1 MYNRTLNRPMF
12 RRGGRAGGGIMTG
25 VDRQGYAGDDG
36 ASSVKQNDPMK
47 QFPSDVSVIKEAMG
61 KRPEIEPYPYKASDF
76 FMGLGAN
83 ILAQPG
89 GQPIFQTIGQAG
101 INPLKTL
108 SAQNMSEYGN
118 KQKNKLGEYEDNKE
132 VVMAAYKNMSQDEKN
147 KLFAE
152 ATARFNNKGVNPRTG
167 KPYTSPEEAYADLIR
182 KDLMS
187 KEKVLTPE
195 AQYNL
200 KYEELFSYYLNKDR
214 NFKGN
219 AIGAA
224 ALAKH
229 EANILMNKYPE
240 DLISNFDNSLSYFD
254 NVYVDDQGDGTYQ
267 INEIGQN
274 IGYRKGKVYFNISEQ
289 KLYRLGTDGK
299 TFTEVDITDFE
310 D

>member
-25 VDRQGYAGDDG
+25 VQRQGYAGDDG
-36 ASSVKQNDPMK
+36 ESSVKQNDPMK
-47 QFPSDVSVIKEAMG
+47 QLPNDVDVLKEAIG
-61 KRPEIEPYPYKASDF
+61 KRPEINPYPYKASDF

-108 SAQNMSEYGN
+108 SAQNLSEYGN
-118 KQKNKLGEYEDNKE
+118 KQKNKLGQYEDDKDL
-132 VVMAAYKNMSQDEKN
+132 VMAAYKNMSQDDKN

-152 ATARFNNKGVNPRTG
+152 AQARYDKKGINPRTG
-167 KPYTSPEEAYADLIR
+167 KVYTSPEEAYADLIR

-187 KEKVLTPE
+187 KEKILTPE

-200 KYEELFSYYLNKDR
+200 KYQELFNNILNKDIAY
-214 NFKGN
+214 KGN
-219 AIGAA
+219 RIGAA

-229 EANILMNKYPE
+229 ETDVLMNKYPK
-240 DLISNFDNSLSYFD
+240 DLESNFDNDLSYFD
-254 NVYVDDQGDGTYQ
+254 KMLVDDNGDGTYEV
-267 INEIGQN
+267 NEFGKPA
-274 IGYRKGKVYFNISEQ
+274 GYRKGKVYFFVSEK
-289 KLYRLGTDGK
+289 KLYRLGQDGK
-299 TFTEVDITDFE
+299 TFTEIDIADFE

>member
-25 VDRQGYAGDDG
+25 VQRQGYDGDDG
-36 ASSVKQNDPMK
+36 QSSVQPNDPMK
-47 QFPSDVSVIKEAMG
+47 QLKTELDILKESTG

-108 SAQNMSEYGN
+108 SAQNVSEYGN
-118 KQKNKLGEYEDNKE
+118 KQKNKLGEYEDNKDL
-132 VVMAAYKNMSQDEKN
+132 VMAAYKNMSQDDKN

-152 ATARFNNKGVNPRTG
+152 AQARYDKKGINPRTG
-167 KPYTSPEEAYADLIR
+167 KVYTSPEEAYADLIR

-274 IGYRKGKVYFNISEQ
+274 IGYRKNKVYFNISEQ
-289 KLYRLGTDGK
+289 KLYRLGQDGK

>member
-1 MYNRTLNRPMF
+1 
-12 RRGGRAGGGIMTG
+12 MTQE
-25 VDRQGYAGDDG
+25 DAPQLPPPA
-36 ASSVKQNDPMK
+36 Q
-47 QFPSDVSVIKEAMG
+47 
-61 KRPEIEPYPYKASDF
+61 
-76 FMGLGAN
+76 
-83 ILAQPG
+83 LA
-89 GQPIFQTIGQAG
+89 
-101 INPLKTL
+101 
-108 SAQNMSEYGN
+108 
-118 KQKNKLGEYEDNKE
+118 
-132 VVMAAYKNMSQDEKN
+132 
-147 KLFAE
+147 
-152 ATARFNNKGVNPRTG
+152 
-167 KPYTSPEEAYADLIR
+167 
-182 KDLMS
+182 
-187 KEKVLTPE
+187 
-195 AQYNL
+195 
-200 KYEELFSYYLNKDR
+200 
-214 NFKGN
+214 N

>member
-25 VDRQGYAGDDG
+25 VETPKRGHVDGPGSYAGDE
-36 ASSVKQNDPMK
+36 KQVESITRDM
-47 QFPSDVSVIKEAMG
+47 DVIDKIAPRYNNMG
-61 KRPEIEPYPYKASDF
+61 SDF

-83 ILAQPG
+83 ILSQPG
-89 GQPIFQTIGQAG
+89 GQPIFQTLGTAAKE
-101 INPLKTL
+101 PLNLMMK
-108 SAQNMSEYGN
+108 QNMANTQGDRELASSLLKNYSEDD
-118 KQKNKLGEYEDNKE
+118 KNKLY
-132 VVMAAYKNMSQDEKN
+132 
-147 KLFAE
+147 AE
-152 ATARFNNKGVNPRTG
+152 ATARFNNKGINPRTG
-167 KPYTSPEEAYADLIR
+167 EPYTSPEEAYADLIR

-274 IGYRKGKVYFNISEQ
+274 IGYRKDKVYFNISEQ
-289 KLYRLGTDGK
+289 KLYRLGQDGK

>member
-1 MYNRTLNRPMF
+1 
-12 RRGGRAGGGIMTG
+12 MTG
-25 VDRQGYAGDDG
+25 VDRQGYDGDDG
-36 ASSVKQNDPMK
+36 NQTVVKNDPMK

-61 KRPEIEPYPYKASDF
+61 KRPEIKPYPYKASDF

-118 KQKNKLGEYEDNKE
+118 KQKNKLGEYEDNKD

-152 ATARFNNKGVNPRTG
+152 ATSRFNNKGMNPRTG
-167 KPYTSPEEAYADLIR
+167 KPYASPEEAYADLIR

-240 DLISNFDNSLSYFD
+240 DLMPNFDNNLSYFD
-254 NVYVDDQGDGTYQ
+254 NVYVDDKGDGTFE
-267 INEIGQN
+267 INELGQN
-274 IGYRKGKVYFNISEQ
+274 IGYRKNKVYFNISEQ
-289 KLYRLGTDGK
+289 KLYRLGENGK

>member
-25 VDRQGYAGDDG
+25 VERQGYAGDDDP
-36 ASSVKQNDPMK
+36 SEQKVKQLGGEVN
-47 QFPSDVSVIKEAMG
+47 FLKEQIG
-61 KRPEIEPYPYKASDF
+61 ERPEINPYPYRGSDF

-89 GQPIFQTIGQAG
+89 GQPIFQTIGKAG
-101 INPLKTL
+101 IDPLNTL
-108 SAQNMSEYGN
+108 MKQNMSDYGN
-118 KQKNKLGEYEDNKE
+118 RQKNELGKYEDNKDL
-132 VVMAAYKNMSQDEKN
+132 VMSAYKNMSQDDKN
-147 KLFAE
+147 KLYSE

-167 KPYTSPEEAYADLIR
+167 KPYESIEEAYGDLIR

-240 DLISNFDNSLSYFD
+240 DLMPNFDNNLSYFD
-254 NVYVDDQGDGTYQ
+254 NVYVDDKGDGTYE

-274 IGYRKGKVYFNISEQ
+274 IGYRKNKVYFNISEQ
-289 KLYRLGTDGK
+289 KLYRLGQDGK
-299 TFTEVDITDFE
+299 TFTEIDITDFE

>member
-1 MYNRTLNRPMF
+1 
-12 RRGGRAGGGIMTG
+12 
-25 VDRQGYAGDDG
+25 
-36 ASSVKQNDPMK
+36 
-47 QFPSDVSVIKEAMG
+47 
-61 KRPEIEPYPYKASDF
+61 
-76 FMGLGAN
+76 MGLGAN

-108 SAQNMSEYGN
+108 SAQNLSEYGN
-118 KQKNKLGEYEDNKE
+118 KQKNKLGKYEDDKDI
-132 VVMAAYKNMSQDEKN
+132 VMAAYKNMSQDDKN

-152 ATARFNNKGVNPRTG
+152 ATARFNNKGINPRTG
-167 KPYTSPEEAYADLIR
+167 EPYTSPEEAYADLIR

-200 KYEELFSYYLNKDR
+200 KYEELFSYYLNKDI

-219 AIGAA
+219 APGAA
-224 ALAKH
+224 ALADH
-229 EANILMNKYPE
+229 EAKIIMNKYPE
-240 DLISNFDNSLSYFD
+240 DLIPNFDNSLTYFD
-254 NVYVDDQGDGTYQ
+254 NMYVDEAGDGSFV
-267 INEIGQN
+267 INDIGAN
-274 IGYRKGKVYFNISEQ
+274 IGYRKGKVYFNVSEK
-289 KLYRLGTDGK
+289 KLYRLGQDGK

>member
-25 VDRQGYAGDDG
+25 VERQGYAGDDG
-36 ASSVKQNDPMK
+36 ASSVQQNDPMK
-47 QFPSDVSVIKEAMG
+47 KKIDSVGGNVEAFNKAFPKYNNMG
-61 KRPEIEPYPYKASDF
+61 SDF

-89 GQPIFQTIGQAG
+89 GQPILQTIGTAAKE
-101 INPLKTL
+101 PLNIMMK
-108 SAQNMSEYGN
+108 QNMSNTQGDRELASQLIKNYSEDD
-118 KQKNKLGEYEDNKE
+118 KNKLY
-132 VVMAAYKNMSQDEKN
+132 
-147 KLFAE
+147 AE

-167 KPYTSPEEAYADLIR
+167 KPYTSIEEAYSDLIK

-187 KEKVLTPE
+187 KENILSPQ
-195 AQYNL
+195 AQYDA
-200 KYEELFSYYLNKDR
+200 KYDELFSYYLNKDV

-229 EANILMNKYPE
+229 ETNILMNKYPE
-240 DLISNFDNSLSYFD
+240 DLMPNFDNNLSYFD
-254 NVYVDDQGDGTYQ
+254 NMFVDETGDGNFI
-267 INEIGQN
+267 INDLGSN
-274 IGYRKGKVYFNISEQ
+274 LGYRKGKVYFNISEQ
-289 KLYRLGTDGK
+289 KLYRLGEDGK
-299 TFTEVDITDFE
+299 TFTEVDMTDFA

>member
-25 VDRQGYAGDDG
+25 VQRQGYAGEGDPSNQSVQKLPTEVEVLKG
-36 ASSVKQNDPMK
+36 A
-47 QFPSDVSVIKEAMG
+47 IG
-61 KRPEIEPYPYKASDF
+61 KRPEIEPYPYKTSDF

-108 SAQNMSEYGN
+108 SAQNLSEYGN
-118 KQKNKLGEYEDNKE
+118 KQKNKLGKYEDDKDI
-132 VVMAAYKNMSQDEKN
+132 VMAAYKNMSQDDKN

-152 ATARFNNKGVNPRTG
+152 ATARFNNKGINPRTG
-167 KPYTSPEEAYADLIR
+167 EPYTSPEEAYADLIR

-200 KYEELFSYYLNKDR
+200 KYEELFSYYLNKDI

-219 AIGAA
+219 APGAA
-224 ALAKH
+224 ALADH
-229 EANILMNKYPE
+229 EAKIIMNKYPE
-240 DLISNFDNSLSYFD
+240 DLIPNFDNSLTYFD
-254 NVYVDDQGDGTYQ
+254 NMYVDEAGDGSFV
-267 INEIGQN
+267 INDIGAN
-274 IGYRKGKVYFNISEQ
+274 IGYRKGKVYFNVSEK
-289 KLYRLGTDGK
+289 KLYRLGQDGK

>member
-25 VDRQGYAGDDG
+25 VETPKRGHVDGPGSYAGDE
-36 ASSVKQNDPMK
+36 KQVESITRDM
-47 QFPSDVSVIKEAMG
+47 DVIDKIAPRYNNMG
-61 KRPEIEPYPYKASDF
+61 SDF

-83 ILAQPG
+83 ILSQPG
-89 GQPIFQTIGQAG
+89 GQPIFQTLGTAAKE
-101 INPLKTL
+101 PLNLMMK
-108 SAQNMSEYGN
+108 QNMANTQGDRELASSLLKNYSEDD
-118 KQKNKLGEYEDNKE
+118 KNKLY
-132 VVMAAYKNMSQDEKN
+132 
-147 KLFAE
+147 AE
-152 ATARFNNKGVNPRTG
+152 ATARFNNKGINPRTG
-167 KPYTSPEEAYADLIR
+167 EPYTSPEEAYADLIR

-274 IGYRKGKVYFNISEQ
+274 IGYRKNKVYFNISEQ
-289 KLYRLGTDGK
+289 KLYRLGQDGK

>member
-25 VDRQGYAGDDG
+25 VDRQGYAGEGDPSNQSVQKLPTEVEVLKG
-36 ASSVKQNDPMK
+36 A
-47 QFPSDVSVIKEAMG
+47 IG

-108 SAQNMSEYGN
+108 SAQNVSEYGN
-118 KQKNKLGEYEDNKE
+118 KQKNKLGQYEDDKDL
-132 VVMAAYKNMSQDEKN
+132 VMAAYKNMSQDDKN
-147 KLFAE
+147 KLYSE

-167 KPYTSPEEAYADLIR
+167 KPYESIEEAYGDLIR

-274 IGYRKGKVYFNISEQ
+274 IGYRKNKVYFNISEQ
-289 KLYRLGTDGK
+289 KLYRLGQDGK

>member
-25 VDRQGYAGDDG
+25 VQRQGYAGEDD
-36 ASSVKQNDPMK
+36 KQIVEANDPMK
-47 QFPSDVSVIKEAMG
+47 DIG
-61 KRPEIEPYPYKASDF
+61 KKVTDRVNIIESLTPKYPYKGSDF

-89 GQPIFQTIGQAG
+89 GQPIFQTIGKAG
-101 INPLKTL
+101 IEPLKTL
-108 SAQNMSEYGN
+108 SAQNLSEYGN
-118 KQKNKLGEYEDNKE
+118 TQKNKLGQYEDDKDI
-132 VVMAAYKNMSQDEKN
+132 VMAAYKNMSQDDKN
-147 KLFAE
+147 KLYSE

-167 KPYTSPEEAYADLIR
+167 KPYESIEEAYGDLIR

-254 NVYVDDQGDGTYQ
+254 NVYVDDKGDGTYQ
-267 INEIGQN
+267 INDIGAN

-289 KLYRLGTDGK
+289 KLYRLGADGK

>member
-25 VDRQGYAGDDG
+25 VQRQGYDDG
-36 ASSVKQNDPMK
+36 LKVEKRL
-47 QFPSDVSVIKEAMG
+47 PSEVDVIKEAVG
-61 KRPEIEPYPYKASDF
+61 PRPEIEPYPYKASDF

-89 GQPIFQTIGQAG
+89 GQPIFQTIGKAG
-101 INPLKTL
+101 IDPLKTL
-108 SAQNMSEYGN
+108 SAQNVSEYGN
-118 KQKNKLGEYEDNKE
+118 KQKNKLGKYEDDKDI
-132 VVMAAYKNMSQDEKN
+132 VMAAYKNMSQDEKN
-147 KLFAE
+147 KLFTE
-152 ATARFNNKGVNPRTG
+152 ATARFNNKGINPRTG
-167 KPYTSPEEAYADLIR
+167 KLYASPEEAYADLIR

-240 DLISNFDNSLSYFD
+240 ELMPNFDNSLSYFD
-254 NVYVDDQGDGTYQ
+254 NVYVDDQGDGSFV
-267 INEIGQN
+267 INDLGTN
-274 IGYRKGKVYFNISEQ
+274 VGYRKGKVYFNISEQ
-289 KLYRLGTDGK
+289 KLYRLGDDGK
-299 TFTEVDITDFE
+299 TFTEIDMADFE